1 MHGVQMPW
9 AVPLF
14 LKRAAQVEQDVKFA
28 SAPQLPQSEAFF
40 VPVDMVH
47 KSKGDGC
54 RKSDLSDLFGP
65 KELSSAWTC

>member
-47 KSKGDGC
+47 KSKGDEC
-54 RKSDLSDLFGP
+54 RTSDCLTYLGLKNCQVP
-65 KELSSAWTC
+65 